1 MMKYQV
7 LAWGIVMFDGVTP
20 QEARREVSFLKG
32 QQIPARMVAVAVGVS
47 NKNPKAPKRP
57 HR

>member
-7 LAWGIVMFDGVTP
+7 LAWGSVMFDGVTP

-32 QQIPARMVAVAVGVS
+32 QQVSAKIVAIGGAP
-47 NKNPKAPKRP
+47 KNPKAPKRP

>member
-7 LAWGIVMFDGVTP
+7 LAWGSVMLDGVTL
-20 QEARREVSFLKG
+20 QEARKQVSFLRG
-32 QQIPARMVAVAVGVS
+32 QRIPARMVAVAVGVS

-57 HR
+57 RR

>member
-7 LAWGIVMFDGVTP
+7 LAWGSVMFDNLTL
-20 QEARREVSFLKG
+20 QEARAQVSFLKG
-32 QQIPARMVAVAVGVS
+32 SRIPAKMVAIGAP

-57 HR
+57 RR